1 MQFSIL
7 SITTVILAVSG
18 AIDVQHSYI
27 VKLKD
32 TIRIPMQ
39 THIDVVKSLFQ
50 DRTNF
55 NEIKAIHENIGN
67 MYNAKFSPNVLA
79 KVKKMKEVEY
89 VEPDSIV
96 TIGTVQNNATW
107 GLNRISQITKLRN
120 TNYKYK
126 YNYDGA
132 GVTVYVVDT
141 GIMIN
146 HPEFEGRARFG
157 ARFAGAND
165 KDENGHGTHC
175 AGTVGSKSYGVAK
188 KVNLVAVRVLDDEGA
203 GAMSG
208 VIAGIDW
215 VVGHR
220 KKSEPSII
228 TMSLGGGIVRSLNL
242 AVEAAVK
249 NGITVL
255 VAAGNED
262 QDACDTS
269 PASAPNAITVGATDM
284 YDRRADFSNYGKCV
298 DVFAPGVDILSTWN
312 NGKTNIISGTSM
324 ATPHVA
330 GLVAVFLSE
339 SHDTP
344 KEVTKKLVKL
354 ASKGMVRGARFGS
367 PNLLVHNG
375 VF

>member
-1 MQFSIL
+1 
-7 SITTVILAVSG
+7 
-18 AIDVQHSYI
+18 
-27 VKLKD
+27 
-32 TIRIPMQ
+32 MQ

-120 TNYKYK
+120 TNYKYT

-157 ARFAGAND
+157 ARFAGTND

-269 PASAPNAITVGATDM
+269 PCLRPQCHHCWC
-284 YDRRADFSNYGKCV
+284 Y
-298 DVFAPGVDILSTWN
+298 
-312 NGKTNIISGTSM
+312 
-324 ATPHVA
+324 
-330 GLVAVFLSE
+330 
-339 SHDTP
+339 
-344 KEVTKKLVKL
+344 
-354 ASKGMVRGARFGS
+354 
-367 PNLLVHNG
+367 
-375 VF
+375 